1 MNRAGCTLTAYH
13 WQSRVPGVCPFLI
26 VKSYMVV
33 SKPQAL
39 VDVLLAKPSVSSGFA
54 SQNEGIAESARSKV
68 RDGERWFQH
77 EPVTKGTAEN
87 AVPASSC
94 KQYQE
99 QKHN

>member
-1 MNRAGCTLTAYH
+1 M
-13 WQSRVPGVCPFLI
+13 
-26 VKSYMVV
+26 SYWLNPVYL
-33 SKPQAL
+33 P
-39 VDVLLAKPSVSSGFA
+39 GFA